1 MNQKARP
8 TTTNA
13 YEEWISAAPI
23 ATQLA
28 TSDPIAYWLG
38 MKKAGHPLLQMAL
51 DYLTVP
57 SMFVFL

>member
-1 MNQKARP
+1 MNQKAQP
-8 TTTNA
+8 TTTDA
-13 YEEWISAAPI
+13 FEEWISAAPI

-38 MKKAGHPLLQMAL
+38 MKKASHPLSQMAL

-57 SMFVFL
+57 GMFMFL